1 MLFFAWRGAGCL
13 ALIVP
18 IAVLIAAQFCIDGI
32 MGQGYYSSHHV
43 VPPVALLVSAVIV
56 WLIGRKVNSKEA
68 LFHTYPD
75 TGMVVKKREPHTFF
89 GMPLEWSAV
98 LLALYA
104 GYMLLK

>member
-1 MLFFAWRGAGCL
+1 VLFFTWRGAGCL

-32 MGQGYYSSHHV
+32 MGQGYYASHRF
-43 VPPVALLVSAVIV
+43 VPPLALVASAVIV

-89 GMPLEWSAV
+89 GMPMEWFSV
-98 LLALYA
+98 LLVLYA
-104 GYMLLK
+104 GYTLLK